1 MLKLDTTRSNTKKRC
16 VYIIMEPI
24 AVEKICR
31 KIPPISGQWED
42 DLTAEV
48 HRTSNKIPCFSN
60 TLPKNPKTNPFK
72 VTNISNKPN
81 LRQIWKT
88 VEKNF
93 GESEWTAHVMLIS
106 HCTAND
112 GCYGHQFQNAGSPEY
127 AHSCLILLVPDA
139 HQNEKEIH

>member
-48 HRTSNKIPCFSN
+48 HHTSNKILVFP
-60 TLPKNPKTNPFK
+60 LPYKKNQEQT
-72 VTNISNKPN
+72 I
-81 LRQIWKT
+81 Q
-88 VEKNF
+88 
-93 GESEWTAHVMLIS
+93 
-106 HCTAND
+106 
-112 GCYGHQFQNAGSPEY
+112 GH
-127 AHSCLILLVPDA
+127 
-139 HQNEKEIH
+139 